1 MRARYLPFTLCREFA
16 RLFFHHALQTA
27 TLNMSGGAKS
37 NRQECSWGSKADGSP
52 LFDKHGENSRESKF
66 NARANS
72 NSTGGGGGTN
82 ANARGKI
89 PRRFGQSK
97 REKWEPCITIPGF
110 YPSMP
115 SRLIPYL
122 AIYGT
127 AESVCV
133 EIYRRILKIERRRIG
148 KGFVRSLEKKLCGG
162 FNILNF
168 KCELLCVCYIYV

>member
-1 MRARYLPFTLCREFA
+1 MDPRCSINMAKIHANRNLTRAQIRIQR
-16 RLFFHHALQTA
+16 
-27 TLNMSGGAKS
+27 
-37 NRQECSWGSKADGSP
+37 
-52 LFDKHGENSRESKF
+52 GE
-66 NARANS
+66 
-72 NSTGGGGGTN
+72 GGGRGTN

-97 REKWEPCITIPGF
+97 REKWEPRITIPGF

-148 KGFVRSLEKKLCGG
+148 KGFVCSLEETVRG
-162 FNILNF
+162 I
-168 KCELLCVCYIYV
+168 